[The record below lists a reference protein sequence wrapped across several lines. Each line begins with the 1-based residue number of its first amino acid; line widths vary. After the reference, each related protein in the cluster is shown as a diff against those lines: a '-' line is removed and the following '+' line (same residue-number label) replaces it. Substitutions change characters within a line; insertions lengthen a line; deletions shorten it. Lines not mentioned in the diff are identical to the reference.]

1 MKKKISLALFA
12 FMLGCGCMLAQE
24 QEQEPE
30 LAAAAVKEYIQ
41 QSWVKTLRYNPKDS
55 ADHIGLP
62 KPYTVPCVAG
72 RFQEMYY
79 WDTYFTNVGLILDGH
94 TDWAINNTENLA
106 SLVERFGKVFNGSR
120 YMYKYNSQ
128 PPYLCMMVADI
139 YAKTND
145 KEWLRRMLVSL
156 EKEYAFWMKHRMSP
170 CGLNRYSNDVV
181 DKRQDRG
188 MAQYAKT
195 RTMSNI
201 ALDSMKEEDVLSYA
215 SHARAECESG
225 WDFTP
230 RFENRCE
237 DFCPVDLNANLY
249 YYERNIA
256 RFCRILGM
264 PYKAKGWEKAARRR
278 KRLMQRYMYRVEDGL
293 YYDYDFVNNRLSSVK
308 SAAVFSLLFAEVL
321 SVRYAKSVAMH
332 ALDALEFPYGL
343 AATAESAYR
352 GTYQWAYPNGWAPLQ
367 YIAIKGMDN
376 YGMKTEACRLAQAY
390 VDGITH
396 IFARTRNLWEKYNV
410 VEGSVHVTSEGQYDM
425 PPMMGWTA
433 GVYLYALEYSENC
446 GIDKIDY

>member
-1 MKKKISLALFA
+1 MRKNICFAILAFVLS
-12 FMLGCGCMLAQE
+12 CGGASAQG
-24 QEQEPE
+24 QEAE
-30 LAAAAVKEYIQ
+30 LSTAAVKAYIQ
-41 QSWVKTLRYNPKDS
+41 QSWIKTLRYNPKDS

-62 KPYTVPCVAG
+62 RPYTVPCAAG

-94 TDWAINNTENLA
+94 TDWAIDNTENLA

-128 PPYLCMMVADI
+128 PPYLCMMVSDI
-139 YAKTND
+139 YAKTGD
-145 KEWLRRMLVSL
+145 REWLRKMLSPL
-156 EKEYAFWMKHRMSP
+156 KKEYAFWMTHRMNS
-170 CGLNRYSNDVV
+170 CGLNRYSNDVD
-181 DKRQDRG
+181 DKKRDRG

-195 RTMSNI
+195 RTKSDI
-201 ALDSMKEEDVLSYA
+201 ALDSMKEDDVLKYA

-230 RFENRCE
+230 RFANRCE

-249 YYERNIA
+249 FYERNIS
-256 RFCRILGM
+256 RFCRILEM
-264 PYKAKGWEKAARRR
+264 PCEAKIWEKAAKKR
-278 KRLMQRYMYRVEDGL
+278 KHLIQRYMYRAEDGF
-293 YYDYDFVNNRLSSVK
+293 YYDYDFVNKRLSPVK

-321 SVRYAKSVAMH
+321 PACHAKSVAKH
-332 ALDALEFPYGL
+332 ALEVLEFPYGL
-343 AATAESAYR
+343 AATAKGNYH

-376 YGMKTEACRLAQAY
+376 YGMKVDACRLARAY
-390 VDGITH
+390 VDGLTRIFSRTH
-396 IFARTRNLWEKYNV
+396 NLWEKYNV
-410 VEGSVHVTSEGQYDM
+410 VEGNIRVVSEGEYEM

-433 GVYLYALEYSENC
+433 GVYLYALGYAEHC
-446 GIDKIDY
+446 RQ